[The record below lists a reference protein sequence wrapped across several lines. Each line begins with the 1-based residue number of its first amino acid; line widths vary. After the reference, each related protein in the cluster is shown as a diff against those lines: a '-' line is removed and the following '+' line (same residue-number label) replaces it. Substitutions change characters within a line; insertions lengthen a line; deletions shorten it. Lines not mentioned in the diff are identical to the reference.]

1 MIFLAELRVRACCD
15 VATANA
21 VSYLAS
27 EGEHISYNGLFL
39 WSCRKCGI
47 RGREGPGDT
56 HNTLQ
61 GKCGRKDG
69 AGESVQDD
77 RHRNYCRPEAHR
89 ITWKSCKV
97 LMSQELWI

>member
-1 MIFLAELRVRACCD
+1 MGGCAARVGAGGRNSSGLSKACVRVRACCD

-47 RGREGPGDT
+47 RGREGPGDA
-56 HNTLQ
+56 HNKLQ

-69 AGESVQDD
+69 AGATS
-77 RHRNYCRPEAHR
+77 R
-89 ITWKSCKV
+89 V
-97 LMSQELWI
+97 LTVG